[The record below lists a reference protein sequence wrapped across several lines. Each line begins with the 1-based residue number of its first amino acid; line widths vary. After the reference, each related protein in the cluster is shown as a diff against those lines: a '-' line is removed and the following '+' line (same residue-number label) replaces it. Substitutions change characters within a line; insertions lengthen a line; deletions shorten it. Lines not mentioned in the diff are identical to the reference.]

1 MNMMT
6 QDQRAAYG
14 LAIDAIMGIHD
25 ALNDSDDEGV
35 RWALCDIWRGLVH
48 DCQRRGCTVGH
59 IDGMV
64 VVVPRAKV

>member
-25 ALNDSDDEGV
+25 ALNDSDDDGV
-35 RWALCDIWRGLVH
+35 RWALSDIFLGLVQ
-48 DCQRRGCTVGH
+48 DCRRRGCTVGH
-59 IDGMV
+59 VDGMV

>member
-25 ALNDSDDEGV
+25 ALNDSDDDGV
-35 RWALCDIWRGLVH
+35 RWALSDIFIGLVQ
-48 DCQRRGCTVGH
+48 DCRRRGCTVGQV
-59 IDGMV
+59 DGMV